1 MSVAAQEACLLRRLL
16 RTRAA
21 RGEPLAEL
29 GKAFLAE
36 VRTLID
42 GPWRMSAIP
51 DFTFPQ
57 TRGERPA
64 DLKSALAFSAAL
76 NRLAARDPAIHK
88 LVLQVQHLLKPRS
101 LLRDPDLG
109 RRVTAEQVAA

>member
-1 MSVAAQEACLLRRLL
+1 MLALASSIIASALVNHAHAAD
-16 RTRAA
+16 
-21 RGEPLAEL
+21 
-29 GKAFLAE
+29 FLAE
-36 VRTLID
+36 ARTLID

-51 DFTFPQ
+51 DFMFPQ

-64 DLKSALAFSAAL
+64 DLKSELAFSAAL

-101 LLRDPDLG
+101 LLRDPDLV